1 MYLRRPG
8 ADIRMAV
15 YRLWFRPYAAWTHF
29 RLPWAVV
36 VVGPVSAPATLW
48 VRWLVAWSTVIAGMS
63 KPTSVAV
70 SNARHRLSRT
80 TCCCRDCSSCPSLQR
95 VVVWL
100 YGSVVIEQGTTKRSS
115 LVLCAQQVT
124 PKLGSSSMWKQTTK

>member
-29 RLPWAVV
+29 RWPWAVV

-48 VRWLVAWSTVIAGMS
+48 VRWLVAWSTVTAGTS

-70 SNARHRLSRT
+70 SNARRRLSRT
-80 TCCCRDCSSCPSLQR
+80 TCCCRDCSSCPSP
-95 VVVWL
+95 VTVWL
-100 YGSVVIEQGTTKRSS
+100 CGSVAIEQGTTKRLS
-115 LVLCAQQVT
+115 LVLYAQRVT
-124 PKLGSSSMWKQTTK
+124 PKLGFSSMWKQITK